1 MYNIHSH
8 YNNVINYV
16 NKIKHQGRLGYFF
29 PFGSTNFESIEFLG
43 DEDSELLMLCFDQ
56 EPIKFYN
63 NLDTFEQFDK
73 TRNNKYSKY
82 GTRLYSNH
90 LNDTVNFDVAVITN
104 KKLPVILLNTEQDS
118 VEKNK
123 LLNEFGY
130 IDCYYFYHALAAT
143 DWFRGFKY
151 CSQIIPIKERQIKKK
166 FISYN
171 RITGNSRFYR
181 ALFVSALSKKNLL
194 NESYVSFSKECP
206 VHGSIAA
213 SILHTVKENDLD
225 EQFIFNELKHIST
238 LPNLRID
245 SSEFKPIENSSFT
258 INDIQK
264 PIESFV
270 NVVTETCFWET
281 KKHLTE
287 KIFKPIILK
296 QPFILIGC
304 ANNLSYLKQY
314 GFRTFDKWWNES
326 YDQCQ
331 DPIQRINMVVDI
343 LEELSRLSNKQLH
356 NILIDMEETLEYNF
370 HHFYSQEFVD
380 SIWKELTINLD
391 SAIVQAEQKSVL
403 EISTR
408 PHHGTPSHNTHVL
421 YQTDKSI

>member
-1 MYNIHSH
+1 
-8 YNNVINYV
+8 
-16 NKIKHQGRLGYFF
+16 
-29 PFGSTNFESIEFLG
+29 
-43 DEDSELLMLCFDQ
+43 MLCFDQ
-56 EPIKFYN
+56 EPIKFDN
-63 NLDTFEQFDK
+63 NLDTFKQFDT
-73 TRNNKYSKY
+73 TRNYQYSNH
-82 GTRLYSNH
+82 GTRGTHLYSNH
-90 LNDTVNFDVAVITN
+90 LNDTVNFDVTVVPN

-118 VEKNK
+118 IEKNN

-130 IDCYYFYHALAAT
+130 IDCYYFYHALAAI

-151 CSQIIPIKERQIKKK
+151 CSQITPIKERQIKKK

-181 ALFVSALSKKNLL
+181 ALFVSALSKKNLID
-194 NESYVSFSKECP
+194 EAYVSFSKECP
-206 VHGSIAA
+206 VHGNIAA
-213 SILHTVKENDLD
+213 SILHIIKENNLD
-225 EQFIFNELKHIST
+225 EHFIADELKHIST

-245 SSEFKPIENSSFT
+245 SSESEPIENSSFT

-296 QPFILIGC
+296 QPFILLGC

-314 GFRTFDKWWNES
+314 GFKTFDSWWDES

-343 LEELSRLSNKQLH
+343 LENLSKLSNKQLH
-356 NILIDMEETLEYNF
+356 NMLIDMEEILEYNF
-370 HHFYSQEFVD
+370 QHFYSQAFVD

-391 SAIVQAEQKSVL
+391 SAIVQAEQKNFL
-403 EISTR
+403 EILSR
-408 PHHGTPSHNTHVL
+408 RRHDMPSYNIHKL
-421 YQTDKSI
+421 SQTDKLI

>member
-1 MYNIHSH
+1 
-8 YNNVINYV
+8 
-16 NKIKHQGRLGYFF
+16 
-29 PFGSTNFESIEFLG
+29 
-43 DEDSELLMLCFDQ
+43 MLCFDQ
-56 EPIKFYN
+56 EPLKFDN
-63 NLDTFEQFDK
+63 NLNTFEQFNK
-73 TRNNKYSKY
+73 TRTYKYSKY

-90 LNDTVNFDVAVITN
+90 LCDTVNFDIAIITN

-118 VEKNK
+118 QEKTK
-123 LLNEFGY
+123 ILNHFEY
-130 IDCYYFYHALAAT
+130 IDCYYFYHALAAI

-151 CSQIIPIKERQIKKK
+151 CSEIIPIKERQIKKK

-194 NESYVSFSKECP
+194 DESYVSFSKECP
-206 VHGSIAA
+206 VHGNIGT
-213 SILHTVKENDLD
+213 SILHVVKENNLD
-225 EQFIFNELKHIST
+225 ENFVFDELKHIAT

-245 SSEFKPIENSSFT
+245 SSELKPIENSSFT

-287 KIFKPIILK
+287 KIFKPIVLK
-296 QPFILIGC
+296 QPFILLGC

-314 GFRTFDKWWNES
+314 GFKTFNRWWDES
-326 YDQCQ
+326 YDHCQ

-343 LEELSRLSNKQLH
+343 LEKISKLSNRQLH
-356 NILIDMEETLEYNF
+356 NMLIDMEEILEYNF
-370 HHFYSQEFVD
+370 NHFYSQKFVD
-380 SIWKELTINLD
+380 LIWKELTINLD
-391 SAIVQAEQKSVL
+391 SAIVQAEQMIVQ
-403 EISTR
+403 EISVRT
-408 PHHGTPSHNTHVL
+408 HHGKSAYNKPRL
-421 YQTDKSI
+421 YQTEKLI